1 MFCALQ
7 TVGEGRL
14 AATHCFPCISRG
26 GSSSPTEPRTAD
38 ELEHSSFPLY
48 FDRVSRKLHSIIW
61 ARSWTKG
68 VPSSDCLTPPRIAH
82 GNSCLTLVSPP
93 WEGALPKANAQI
105 YLEDFPPQDSHH
117 PASHQVPELHPEM
130 KSSPFPHLPPSLPA
144 SSSLPS
150 FTLPSISECSSGKTW
165 RRSYRRAPNN

>member
-1 MFCALQ
+1 MLLSCMFCALQ
-7 TVGEGRL
+7 TAGEGRL

-68 VPSSDCLTPPRIAH
+68 VPSSDCLPPPCIAH

-93 WEGALPKANAQI
+93 WEGALPKANARI
-105 YLEDFPPQDSHH
+105 YLEDFPPQGLSSPRIPSGARAPPRNEKFPFPS
-117 PASHQVPELHPEM
+117 PAS
-130 KSSPFPHLPPSLPA
+130 LPPSLL
-144 SSSLPS
+144 LPPQFYS
-150 FTLPSISECSSGKTW
+150 PF
-165 RRSYRRAPNN
+165 NF